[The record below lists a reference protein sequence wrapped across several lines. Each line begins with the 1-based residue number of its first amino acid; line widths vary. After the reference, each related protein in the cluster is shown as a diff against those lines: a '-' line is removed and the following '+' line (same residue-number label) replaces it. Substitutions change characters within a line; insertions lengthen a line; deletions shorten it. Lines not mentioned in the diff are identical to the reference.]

1 MEVKVI
7 YQLSL
12 DKSVTEEPRHSS
24 VMDTRE
30 QDQDR

>member
-12 DKSVTEEPRHSS
+12 DKSVTEDPRHSS
-24 VMDTRE
+24 VVDAGE
-30 QDQDR
+30 QEQNR